1 MRPGRPHGWPTALTA
16 SHSVATLRAEPMRIR
31 VNEGLNVARLNHAHQ
46 IPIRERKP
54 GRQDDKPHDSRLTRF
69 ECEPGVAEQLRRRS
83 ADRRDDV
90 VLISWTTSDPARRP
104 VLATRIVAAKAP
116 PASTFPAMATSLC
129 SNVV

>member
-1 MRPGRPHGWPTALTA
+1 MTTSGLAGNPNTRLSFARLAKGTDP
-16 SHSVATLRAEPMRIR
+16 E
-31 VNEGLNVARLNHAHQ
+31 LNVARLNHAHQ

-90 VLISWTTSDPARRP
+90 VS
-104 VLATRIVAAKAP
+104 
-116 PASTFPAMATSLC
+116 
-129 SNVV
+129 